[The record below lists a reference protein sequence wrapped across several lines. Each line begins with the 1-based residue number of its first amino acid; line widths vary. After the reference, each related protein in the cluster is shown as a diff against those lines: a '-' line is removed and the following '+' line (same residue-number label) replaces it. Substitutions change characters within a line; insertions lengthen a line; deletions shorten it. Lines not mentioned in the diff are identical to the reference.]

1 MADELLVA
9 GIVRTLAEHAFPLE
23 PRLADLA
30 VLDAVHAYVSGA
42 SISEA
47 CRVGQL
53 RIAGPHPPAT
63 VSPSASRVAGPLAD
77 KVA

>member
-9 GIVRTLAEHAFPLE
+9 GIVRTLAEHAFPLD
-23 PRLADLA
+23 PGLADLA
-30 VLDAVHAYVSGA
+30 VRDAVRAYIYGA

-53 RIAGPHPPAT
+53 CIAGPHPLAT
-63 VSPSASRVAGPLAD
+63 MPSITTRLAGPLAD